1 MLNVN
6 EKNYITSRALGVLLG
21 ITDERVRQLEDEGI
35 LESVTEKGKKLFDL
49 TPNIQK
55 YITHLK
61 NKLQNAAPD
70 EILIEAADAEMRFK
84 KAKADKMELELA
96 ELKAQMHRSEDVEAV
111 VGDMISAIRA
121 AICSIPGYVA
131 VDCAK
136 AQTAEEASKVVRE
149 SVNIVLESLMRYQ
162 YDPKVYAKLVRDREK
177 WMSRNDEEENAP
189 VQEPVKEKRQRAPKE
204 KKTTPAKKT
213 GGFDKS
219 VGKRIDDV

>member
-21 ITDERVRQLEDEGI
+21 LTDERVRQLEDEGI

-49 TPNIQK
+49 TPNIQE

-131 VDCAK
+131 VA
-136 AQTAEEASKVVRE
+136 AQR
-149 SVNIVLESLMRYQ
+149 RRQ
-162 YDPKVYAKLVRDREK
+162 QR
-177 WMSRNDEEENAP
+177 
-189 VQEPVKEKRQRAPKE
+189 KRPR
-204 KKTTPAKKT
+204 
-213 GGFDKS
+213 S
-219 VGKRIDDV
+219 